1 MDIKVALQH
10 PPSMHPL
17 TLKFADRS
25 MEESYMNSS
34 FERERVQ
41 GRTAIIV
48 GVIVYLL
55 YGLLDHW
62 LVPQHAREIV
72 WGIRLSALTVPFAVF
87 LLSYTYM
94 FKAYRH
100 LLLASVGLAAGVGI
114 IAMLTHMPIDSA
126 SQFYPGMIL
135 ATFFTYNFIGTRF
148 VYALFVDILLIIG
161 YNIVFGVFQ
170 PYPLHILIT
179 HDFFIVSANLIGG
192 AAGYLNERQKRCL
205 FIRECQLDE
214 ERHSHLKS
222 SLHDALTGLPN
233 RELLF
238 DRMRQAWKQAER
250 EGTKHCCYFIDL
262 DGFKAVNDR
271 MKHEMGDRVLCEISS
286 RLQNAVRKSD
296 TIARIGG
303 DEFVCLGY
311 GIRSESHAV
320 ELARNLIATISE
332 PIPGLPADLSV
343 GASIGMCIFP
353 DSEISDISEV
363 LKRADH
369 AMYSAKSRSKG
380 TYVLSSSMA

>member
-1 MDIKVALQH
+1 
-10 PPSMHPL
+10 MHPL

-25 MEESYMNSS
+25 MEENYIKSS

-62 LVPQHAREIV
+62 LVPQHARETV
-72 WGIRLSALTVPFAVF
+72 WTIRLLALTVPLAVF
-87 LLSYTYM
+87 LLSYTYI
-94 FKAYRH
+94 FEARRH
-100 LLLASVGLAAGVGI
+100 LLLASVGLAAGGGI
-114 IAMLTHMPIDSA
+114 IAMLTHMPMESA

-148 VYALFVDILLIIG
+148 IYALCIDVLLIIG
-161 YNIVFGVFQ
+161 YNVVFGAFH

-192 AAGYLNERQKRCL
+192 TAGYLNERQKRYL

-214 ERHSHLKS
+214 ERDNHLKS
-222 SLHDALTGLPN
+222 SLHDTLTGLPN
-233 RELLF
+233 RELLY
-238 DRMRQAWKQAER
+238 DRMRQAWRQAER
-250 EGTKHCCYFIDL
+250 EGINHCCYFIDL

-271 MKHEMGDRVLCEISS
+271 LKHEMGDRVLCEISL

-303 DEFVCLGY
+303 DEFVCLGH
-311 GIRSESHAV
+311 GIHSESDAA
-320 ELARNLIATISE
+320 ELAKKLIAAISE

-353 DSEISDISEV
+353 HPEISDISEV

-369 AMYSAKSRSKG
+369 AMYSAKSGNKG
-380 TYVLSSSMA
+380 TYVLSTSIA

>member
-1 MDIKVALQH
+1 
-10 PPSMHPL
+10 MHPI
-17 TLKFADRS
+17 TLKFADRAL
-25 MEESYMNSS
+25 EGNYLRSS

-55 YGLLDHW
+55 YGILDHW
-62 LVPQHAREIV
+62 LVPQNAQETV
-72 WGIRLSALTVPFAVF
+72 WTIRLLALTVPLAVF
-87 LLSYTYM
+87 LLSYTDL
-94 FKAYRH
+94 FEAYRH

-114 IAMLTHMPIDSA
+114 IAMLTRMPIESA

-148 VYALFVDILLIIG
+148 IYALFVDILLIIG
-161 YNIVFGVFQ
+161 YNIVFGSLY
-170 PYPLHILIT
+170 PYPSHILIT

-205 FIRECQLDE
+205 FIRERQLDE

-222 SLHDALTGLPN
+222 SLHDVLTGLPN

-250 EGTKHCCYFIDL
+250 EGIYHCCYFIDL

-271 MKHEMGDRVLCEISS
+271 LKHEMGDRVLCEISS
-286 RLQNAVRKSD
+286 RLQKAVRKSD
-296 TIARIGG
+296 TIARVGG
-303 DEFVCLGY
+303 DEFVYLGH
-311 GIRSESHAV
+311 GIRSESEAA
-320 ELARNLIATISE
+320 ELAKKLIATISE
-332 PIPGLPADLSV
+332 PIPYLPADLSL
-343 GASIGMCIFP
+343 GASIGMCMFP
-353 DSEISDISEV
+353 DPEISDISEV
-363 LKRADH
+363 VKRADH
-369 AMYSAKSRSKG
+369 AMYRAKSSSKG
-380 TYVLSSSMA
+380 TYNLSSSMA